1 MEPLLPITELRE
13 FVGGLDH
20 SEGICL
26 APNGKIYLGGESGQI
41 YEVSDDR
48 KAVIVA
54 NTGGFVLG
62 LASDAHNRLYICDT
76 VAKQVLRLNENK
88 TFSIFASHREIKLPN
103 WGAFASDGT
112 YYFSDSGGWGSSDGS
127 IWRVKSGITELWC
140 TESKNFP
147 NGLTVSADGL
157 SLLVL
162 ESYPSALVEIP
173 INADG
178 SSGSR
183 RVIVELGEIVPDG
196 IALMTD
202 GRYLVSCYR
211 PDSIYIIS
219 PTGDVILLANDPRG
233 TAIAAPTNVVFFGEK
248 LEKVVVPN
256 IGRWHA
262 TEFKAPGVEG
272 IPLNYPTRA
281 QIGS

>member
-1 MEPLLPITELRE
+1 MKAILPISELRE

-41 YEVSDDR
+41 YEVGDDR
-48 KAVIVA
+48 KAHVIA

-62 LASDAHNRLYICDT
+62 LASDAHNRLYVCDT
-76 VAKQVLRLNENK
+76 VAKQVLRLNEDK
-88 TFSIFASHREIKLPN
+88 TFSVFASHPQLKLPN

-112 YYFSDSGGWGSSDGS
+112 YYFSDSGGWGTQDGS
-127 IWRVKSGITELWC
+127 IWRVKSGETELWSS
-140 TESKNFP
+140 ESKNFP
-147 NGLTVSADGL
+147 NGLTVSSDG
-157 SLLVL
+157 STLLVL

-173 INADG
+173 IRDDG
-178 SSGSR
+178 TCGER
-183 RVIVELGEIVPDG
+183 RVIVELDEIVPDG

-211 PDSIYIIS
+211 PDSIFIIS
-219 PTGDVILLANDPRG
+219 PNGNIELLADDPRG
-233 TAIAAPTNVVFFGEK
+233 TAIAAPTNVVFFGEN

-262 TEFKAPGVEG
+262 TEFQAPGVQG
-272 IPLNYPTRA
+272 IPLNYPSRDL
-281 QIGS
+281 IGT